1 MPVTGNN
8 SLSKYRLSIRVYAGG
23 FSFLVTDVVNG
34 TEVSNENF
42 VVQQGE
48 TLLSLLQHVVNRP
61 SLTEVQYQEVQLLMD
76 TPSTRVPLEEFRR
89 DEALAL
95 YRLTFGV
102 DSTDGREV
110 RYEILPSLEVAEL
123 FSVDA
128 EVEKFLLESFP
139 QAKAHG
145 FYGYVLEQ
153 TSDRDRQ
160 REGEEACLY
169 VSTQGAEMFL
179 FSYTPDGRL
188 RFANAYP
195 AKTVAN
201 QLYFLLYVWKTL
213 GMDQRVDAC
222 VLVDDVPEL
231 REELKKYIQKIE

>member
-8 SLSKYRLSIRVYAGG
+8 SLTRYRLSIRVHAGG
-23 FSFLVTDVVNG
+23 FSFLVTDAVNN
-34 TEVSNENF
+34 TEVSHEIF
-42 VVQQGE
+42 AVQQGE

-89 DEALAL
+89 DEAQAL

-102 DSTDGREV
+102 ESTVGREV

-123 FSVDA
+123 FSVDT

-153 TSDRDRQ
+153 TADRDRQ
-160 REGEEACLY
+160 REGEESCLY
-169 VSTQGAEMFL
+169 VSTQGSEMFL

-188 RFANAYP
+188 RFANTYP
-195 AKTVAN
+195 ASTVAN

-222 VLVDDVPEL
+222 VLLDDASGL
-231 REELKKYIQKIE
+231 REELKQYILNIE